1 MKDLFQ
7 TRSIWGP
14 ELNSSRSKFFF
25 RAEDYFFSKIVF
37 LLSLLNLK
45 FILGF
50 YLISAELLVGFYKYY
65 ESEFDFATQVVSP
78 LEGRPITISD
88 VVTSVKLNHGKDFK
102 VLCVQKV
109 RNPQSQRFQANSCVL
124 CGCWLDFF
132 DMELYYCETVSKKHK
147 I

>member
-1 MKDLFQ
+1 MLA
-7 TRSIWGP
+7 
-14 ELNSSRSKFFF
+14 LFFF

-37 LLSLLNLK
+37 LLSLLNLN

-102 VLCVQKV
+102 VLCTESTEPSITKVSVQ
-109 RNPQSQRFQANSCVL
+109 
-124 CGCWLDFF
+124 
-132 DMELYYCETVSKKHK
+132 
-147 I
+147 